1 MGLGRPARRSKPVPQ
16 GRVGTA
22 AHFWAGACSTAHPVA
37 VYPRLQQRPDEDM
50 LGGPRVPSCPQS
62 LSVLRDEPFQPQL
75 PSLVLSSEL
84 KVAAVGPGLMK
95 WGTFGMVLL
104 ITLKA

>member
-1 MGLGRPARRSKPVPQ
+1 MHAVAGPGMTRKKKRASTHGAGWAEQRTSGLVPVQLGAR
-16 GRVGTA
+16 
-22 AHFWAGACSTAHPVA
+22 PVA

-50 LGGPRVPSCPQS
+50 LGGPRVPSCLQS

-84 KVAAVGPGLMK
+84 KAAVVGSGLMK
-95 WGTFGMVLL
+95 
-104 ITLKA
+104 